1 MATVERIIALA
12 AAHCGE
18 EDVLRARFYR
28 LLSHL
33 LQGPPKAED
42 LELLAGMTGDATPLG
57 EAVGGVA
64 RVAAGMAPATIGRE
78 HHNLFI
84 GLGRGEL
91 VPYGSYYLTGF
102 LHEKPLA
109 KLRADLIRHG
119 IERSPEVREPEDH
132 IAALCGAMAGLIL
145 GEFGEPATLDD
156 QKAFFNT
163 HIAPWAKY
171 FFTDL
176 EAAKSA
182 VFYAAVGRAGVA
194 FMEVEETA
202 FEML

>member
-1 MATVERIIALA
+1 MAPGA
-12 AAHCGE
+12 ASYGE

-28 LLSHL
+28 MLSHL
-33 LQGPPKAED
+33 LQAPPKAED

-64 RVAAGMAPATIGRE
+64 RVAAGMPAATIGRE
-78 HHNLFI
+78 FHNLFI

-119 IERSPEVREPEDH
+119 IERAPAVREPEDH

-156 QKAFFNT
+156 QKRFFKT
-163 HIAPWAKY
+163 HIAPWAKH